1 MCFFNVKKGSIQ
13 GLICFKL
20 VLGFW
25 SLDPCLKWPL
35 RCKVSQK
42 SGFHIAKFGIA
53 SCGHNQ
59 CCNFSVLTFWK
70 LEPAGKCKAYVF
82 SKSKNK
88 FWHNRTC
95 LDHYHG
101 PRVLRKQRTGSKN
114 LYTLNHQLFF
124 VGSFMRS
131 VSSLENFKKPGS
143 EGLFWVPK
151 YDRTRGSEI
160 LICFFPP
167 KKKPEPKVLLKT

>member
-42 SGFHIAKFGIA
+42 CGFHIAKFGIA
-53 SCGHNQ
+53 SCGHKQ
-59 CCNFSVLTFWK
+59 YCNFSVLTFWK

-88 FWHNRTC
+88 FWHNRTR

-101 PRVLRKQRTGSKN
+101 PWVLRKQRTRSKN
-114 LYTLNHQLFF
+114 LYPKPSVLCGFFHEICQFFGKFQRTWIWRFVLIPKALQNQRFWDSDMLFF
-124 VGSFMRS
+124 PQKNQSQ
-131 VSSLENFKKPGS
+131 
-143 EGLFWVPK
+143 W
-151 YDRTRGSEI
+151 
-160 LICFFPP
+160 FF
-167 KKKPEPKVLLKT
+167 